1 MKAGAAVGLCVRS
14 VKICPGTS
22 FCKRGLQDSVGIGAQ
37 LDELFHGKSLPNKL
51 KMGVS
56 GCPNSCGDSH
66 TRDIGIIGG
75 GKGWMVVVGGK
86 GGAKPRLG
94 DRIALSVS
102 NDKIISFIEKIV
114 DVYENNAEKKERLG
128 DYIDRVGLEEFKTL
142 VNVEAYL

>member
-1 MKAGAAVGLCVRS
+1 
-14 VKICPGTS
+14 
-22 FCKRGLQDSVGIGAQ
+22 
-37 LDELFHGKSLPNKL
+37 
-51 KMGVS
+51 MGVS

-102 NDKIISFIEKIV
+102 NDKIISFVEKIV
-114 DVYENNAEKKERLG
+114 DVYENNAEKKEAKWNRH
-128 DYIDRVGLEEFKTL
+128 
-142 VNVEAYL
+142 